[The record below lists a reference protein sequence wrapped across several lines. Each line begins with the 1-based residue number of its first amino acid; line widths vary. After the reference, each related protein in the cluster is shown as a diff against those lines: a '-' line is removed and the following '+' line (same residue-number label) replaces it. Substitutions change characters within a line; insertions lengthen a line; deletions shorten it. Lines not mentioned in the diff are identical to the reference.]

1 MQVTQNLL
9 RHAEAKL
16 KNAERALEAHP
27 TNIWLTA
34 SVEFLQDEV
43 ETIRRI
49 LLKEDARLLSF
60 SERDLPIYATTKAS
74 SNQG

>member
-16 KNAERALEAHP
+16 KNAERALKARP

-43 ETIRRI
+43 ETIRQMQAAPEPKKPRPQ
-49 LLKEDARLLSF
+49 R
-60 SERDLPIYATTKAS
+60 
-74 SNQG
+74 

>member
-1 MQVTQNLL
+1 MQVTQDLL
-9 RHAEAKL
+9 RRVEAKL

-34 SVEFLQDEV
+34 SVEFLQEEV

-49 LLKEDARLLSF
+49 LMKEDARLLSV
-60 SERDLPIYATTKAS
+60 SERSVPIYATTKAS
-74 SNQG
+74 SNQV

>member
-9 RHAEAKL
+9 RHAEARL
-16 KNAERALEAHP
+16 KNAKRALEAHP
-27 TNIWLTA
+27 TNIWLAA

-49 LLKEDARLLSF
+49 LLKEDARVLAI
-60 SERDLPIYATTKAS
+60 SERSAAHGPEGRNHL
-74 SNQG
+74 